1 MGDYPDT
8 PPARERLRNQFKDFN
23 EEILQKVIKPKI
35 IETFHKFSDTI
46 NSRSD
51 MLAIFNEEH
60 HCSIS
65 MGTFSEWLDQLGVKF
80 ERTVKVIGLESPAR
94 GGLAARPAPAPSED
108 QGVDEEVRFD
118 NEVPSDFQ
126 RPRGYG
132 DMFGEINKGI

>member
-35 IETFHKFSDTI
+35 IDTFHKFSDTI

-65 MGTFSEWLDQLGVKF
+65 RGTFSEWLDQLGVKF

-94 GGLAARPAPAPSED
+94 GGLAARPAPASAED
-108 QGVDEEVRFD
+108 QGEEVMFS
-118 NEVPSDFQ
+118 NERPDDFQ

-132 DMFGEINKGI
+132 DMFGELNKGI

>member
-35 IETFHKFSDTI
+35 ISTFHKFSDTI

-108 QGVDEEVRFD
+108 QSEEVTFS
-118 NEVPSDFQ
+118 NERPDDFQ